1 MFLCLHPRPGY
12 QEGTSIWNGMCMKKG
27 SNRMPRSQQP
37 ATIPCKIIEGSP
49 STGAQLAIDVFPLLP
64 YLRDRVH
71 SLERKT
77 TCVDS
82 HKACRFQSSNSRYKM
97 ASWSNHPVRGKEIG
111 AIRRKVFLQD
121 SWPYEVAIWAE
132 DTNRGV
138 HLDAG
143 GGILRIGNVGKG
155 YPSEGRSDGTRDRRP
170 PPRHSSN

>member
-1 MFLCLHPRPGY
+1 MFASQAWIPRGHFHLGWDVY
-12 QEGTSIWNGMCMKKG
+12 EEGIQQNAQVATARDHTLQDNRRITFHRGPACDRRFSSASIFE
-27 SNRMPRSQQP
+27 P
-37 ATIPCKIIEGSP
+37 T
-49 STGAQLAIDVFPLLP
+49 
-64 YLRDRVH
+64 RDRVH

-82 HKACRFQSSNSRYKM
+82 HKPCRFQSSNSRYKV
-97 ASWSNHPVRGKEIG
+97 ASWSNHPVRGNEIG

-121 SWPYEVAIWAE
+121 SWPYKVAIWAE

-155 YPSEGRSDGTRDRRP
+155 YPWEGRSDGTRDRLP
-170 PPRHSSN
+170 TPRHSSN